1 MNAKRTEERL
11 PSPWVSAVPLAV
23 LTVLLYVVIRCFG
36 GDAINGGSQIALL
49 SAASVCVMLSIGI
62 YRCRWAVLEE
72 AIIDNIRA
80 SASAILILLLI
91 GAIAGSWMVS
101 GVVPT
106 LICYG
111 LHILHPSFF
120 LVASCL
126 ICAGVS
132 LMTGSSWTT
141 IATIGVALM
150 GIGQAMGF
158 PEGWV
163 AGAIISGAYFGDKI
177 SLLSDTTVLASSTV
191 GVPVFTHIRYM
202 LYTTVPATLVALGL
216 YWYLGLNYS
225 GGAMPD
231 LTPITDAL
239 SANFN
244 RSFLLALPP
253 IVLVAL
259 AIRGIPPLPT
269 LVIAILVG
277 VVCAFVIQDGMTVKG
292 IFKAATDGY
301 VSQTGHPLVDKIL
314 SRGGLTSMSFVVFL
328 LLIAMTLG
336 GILEGTG
343 ALGVVVDR
351 MTRSVT
357 SPGGLILATLVSC
370 YLMTI
375 GTGNGMLSIIVP
387 ARAFEKKFRDMGIQS
402 RVLSRTL
409 EDAVTLGIALVPYS
423 MAAFFI
429 VGVLKIDAMQYIP
442 YAFVNWIVPIFSLTY
457 GFTGFAIWKINK
469 DAGNSPAES
478 EA

>member
-1 MNAKRTEERL
+1 MANEKKTVREPSFILALVPIVAMIGFMLYCFHGHSETGYHDAHLPLVMSIIVACIVGFICGHSFQEMLAGMVERL
-11 PSPWVSAVPLAV
+11 AASMEAV
-23 LTVLLYVVIRCFG
+23 LILATVGFLVTSF
-36 GDAINGGSQIALL
+36 
-49 SAASVCVMLSIGI
+49 MLS
-62 YRCRWAVLEE
+62 
-72 AIIDNIRA
+72 
-80 SASAILILLLI
+80 
-91 GAIAGSWMVS
+91 GAI
-101 GVVPT
+101 PT
-106 LICYG
+106 MIVYG
-111 LHILHPSFF
+111 LDLLTPKLFLPVGCIL
-120 LVASCL
+120 
-126 ICAGVS
+126 CAIVG
-132 LMTGSSWTT
+132 MACGSSWTT
-141 IATIGVALM
+141 TATIGLAFL
-150 GIGQAMGF
+150 GIG
-158 PEGWV
+158 
-163 AGAIISGAYFGDKI
+163 AGLGIPAPITAGMIISGAYVGDKF
-177 SLLSDTTVLASSTV
+177 SPLSDTTNLASGITGTNIFS
-191 GVPVFTHIRYM
+191 HIGSM

-292 IFKAATDGY
+292 MFKAATDGY

>member
-1 MNAKRTEERL
+1 METKGNKPSLGWAILSLVLPVAMILYGTLVVGVRPPVLPLIGAVALAGLMGLKTGYRWEELQEGMFEALGR
-11 PSPWVSAVPLAV
+11 
-23 LTVLLYVVIRCFG
+23 I
-36 GDAINGGSQIALL
+36 QIAIAILALVGMIIAAWLASGTIPAIIYWGLKLIAPEHFLL
-49 SAASVCVMLSIGI
+49 SAM
-62 YRCRWAVLEE
+62 VLC
-72 AIIDNIRA
+72 
-80 SASAILILLLI
+80 S
-91 GAIAGSWMVS
+91 
-101 GVVPT
+101 
-106 LICYG
+106 
-111 LHILHPSFF
+111 
-120 LVASCL
+120 VAS
-126 ICAGVS
+126 IA
-132 LMTGSSWTT
+132 TGTSFGTMG
-141 IATIGVALM
+141 TIGVALL
-150 GIGQAMGF
+150 GVGQALGYPPAMT
-158 PEGWV
+158 V
-163 AGAIISGAYFGDKI
+163 GAIVSGAYIGDKM
-177 SLLSDTTVLASSTV
+177 SPVSDTTNLASGITGTNIFS
-191 GVPVFTHIRYM
+191 HIGSM

-277 VVCAFVIQDGMTVKG
+277 VACAFIIQDGMTMKG
-292 IFKAATDGY
+292 MFKAATDGY

>member
-1 MNAKRTEERL
+1 MSEANKSNREPRMPKVWESCITLAAL
-11 PSPWVSAVPLAV
+11 IGVLAIGIVIFGAAVHVPMFV
-23 LTVLLYVVIRCFG
+23 G
-36 GDAINGGSQIALL
+36 
-49 SAASVCVMLSIGI
+49 VCVAALMALYLGHKWDSIEKMMMDGI
-62 YRCRWAVLEE
+62 YKALQSIC
-72 AIIDNIRA
+72 
-80 SASAILILLLI
+80 ILIIVGILI
-91 GAIAGSWMVS
+91 GVWINA

-106 LICYG
+106 MIYYGLKIMHPAIFFIAAVLICS
-111 LHILHPSFF
+111 IT
-120 LVASCL
+120 
-126 ICAGVS
+126 S
-132 LMTGSSWTT
+132 LATGTSWGTMGT
-141 IATIGVALM
+141 MGVALM
-150 GIGQAMGF
+150 GIGFGLDMNPAMT
-158 PEGWV
+158 
-163 AGAIISGAYFGDKI
+163 AGAILSGAYFGDKM
-177 SLLSDTTVLASSTV
+177 SPVSDTTNLASGITGTNIFS
-191 GVPVFTHIRYM
+191 HIGSM

-292 IFKAATDGY
+292 MFKAATDGY

>member
-1 MNAKRTEERL
+1 METKGNKPSLGWAILSLVLPVAMILYGTLVVGVRPPVLPLIGAVALAGLMGLKTGYRWEELQEGMFEALGR
-11 PSPWVSAVPLAV
+11 
-23 LTVLLYVVIRCFG
+23 I
-36 GDAINGGSQIALL
+36 QIAIAILALVGMIIAAWLASGTIPAIIYWGLKLIAPEHFLL
-49 SAASVCVMLSIGI
+49 SAM
-62 YRCRWAVLEE
+62 VLC
-72 AIIDNIRA
+72 
-80 SASAILILLLI
+80 S
-91 GAIAGSWMVS
+91 
-101 GVVPT
+101 
-106 LICYG
+106 
-111 LHILHPSFF
+111 
-120 LVASCL
+120 VAS
-126 ICAGVS
+126 IA
-132 LMTGSSWTT
+132 TGTSFGTMG
-141 IATIGVALM
+141 TIGVALL
-150 GIGQAMGF
+150 GVGQALGYPPAMT
-158 PEGWV
+158 V
-163 AGAIISGAYFGDKI
+163 GAIVSGAYIGDKM
-177 SLLSDTTVLASSTV
+177 SPVSDTTNLASGITGTNIFS
-191 GVPVFTHIRYM
+191 HIGSM

-277 VVCAFVIQDGMTVKG
+277 VVCAFVIQDGMTIKG